1 MGIYARRPGHFVPQ
15 LLGDLCVL
23 LWTIGWG
30 LLARTAQ
37 RAVFAVAA
45 PARQTAAAAARIS
58 GDFRQAAEQAS
69 TVPGLGGQLRRPFD
83 AASGSLADVVDAA
96 EHQVTII
103 ERLAAWTGWLV
114 FLVPVTVV
122 LLWWLP
128 RRIRFMVRARADQ
141 RFLDSNA
148 DLSLF
153 ALRAMTSQ
161 PLHVLA
167 KISGD
172 PVTAWRSGD
181 ARVINRL
188 AEVELLRSGLRLPPP
203 GAPVPVGKG

>member
-1 MGIYARRPGHFVPQ
+1 M
-15 LLGDLCVL
+15 
-23 LWTIGWG
+23 
-30 LLARTAQ
+30 
-37 RAVFAVAA
+37 
-45 PARQTAAAAARIS
+45 
-58 GDFRQAAEQAS
+58 
-69 TVPGLGGQLRRPFD
+69 
-83 AASGSLADVVDAA
+83 
-96 EHQVTII
+96 
-103 ERLAAWTGWLV
+103 V